1 LGRIH
6 REDWNVE
13 CGLIYRGTVPDRME
27 KAAVLRLGRQEK
39 KEKEEGSSP
48 VERRRVKRKK

>member
-1 LGRIH
+1 
-6 REDWNVE
+6 
-13 CGLIYRGTVPDRME
+13 ME
-27 KAAVLRLGRQEK
+27 KAAVLRLGRREK